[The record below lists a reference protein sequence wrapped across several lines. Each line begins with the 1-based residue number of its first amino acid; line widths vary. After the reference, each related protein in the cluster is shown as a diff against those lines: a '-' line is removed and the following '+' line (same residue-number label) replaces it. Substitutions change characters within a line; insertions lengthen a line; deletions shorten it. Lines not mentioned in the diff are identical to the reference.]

1 MSANAY
7 VLVTVDPTLT
17 KEVTERLRAIPRAI
31 VREVLGPYDLVMELE
46 SDSPENLTAIL
57 QQKVRPVRGVTSTVT
72 CVWF

>member
-1 MSANAY
+1 MAANAY

-46 SDSPENLTAIL
+46 SDSPENLTATL
-57 QQKVRPVRGVTSTVT
+57 QQKVRPVRGITSTVT
-72 CVWF
+72 CVWV